1 MPVTSTRRL
10 THAVLVIG
18 LAAGIAA
25 TLATPGFA
33 AVIPGTSGADVHFGL
48 DNDDAD
54 NPFIQPPGVPA
65 TLHMDDADV
74 VFGREGNDLLVGNL
88 GSDTIPG
95 GKGSDIMIGG
105 PDDLAT
111 PSSDVLLGD
120 EGNDI
125 NIWAP
130 GDGND
135 VYVGDTGN
143 DAMVFAPLLKKAD
156 GSLVLVRHAGRKVP
170 RVDISAQADLSCTIL
185 KIPPEQQFGAQFL
198 VRFNVDGDPVASV
211 RLKDVEQLLC
221 PSAATGDAAVADL
234 TVADPVFHDV
244 QLSDIGGVL
253 GAIVAAP

>member
-1 MPVTSTRRL
+1 MNDSSTRRL
-10 THAVLVIG
+10 GRAVLVVG
-18 LAAGIAA
+18 LAAGI
-25 TLATPGFA
+25 GFTIA
-33 AVIPGTSGADVHFGL
+33 SPALTAVIPGTSGDDVHFGL
-48 DNDDAD
+48 DNDNAD

-74 VFGREGNDLLVGNL
+74 VFGREGDDLLVGNL

-105 PDDLAT
+105 PEDSTT

-135 VYVGDTGN
+135 AYVGDKGN
-143 DAMVFAPLLKKAD
+143 DAMVFAPLLEKAD
-156 GSLVLVRHAGRKVP
+156 GSLVLGTHAGRKVP
-170 RVDISAQADLSCTIL
+170 RADIGGQPDLTCTIL

-198 VRFNVDGDPVASV
+198 IRFNVDGDPVASV
-211 RLKDVEQLLC
+211 RLKDVEKLLC
-221 PSAATGDAAVADL
+221 PTTAAGNAAVADL
-234 TVADPVFHDV
+234 TVANPAFHDV
-244 QLSDIGGVL
+244 RLTDIGGVL